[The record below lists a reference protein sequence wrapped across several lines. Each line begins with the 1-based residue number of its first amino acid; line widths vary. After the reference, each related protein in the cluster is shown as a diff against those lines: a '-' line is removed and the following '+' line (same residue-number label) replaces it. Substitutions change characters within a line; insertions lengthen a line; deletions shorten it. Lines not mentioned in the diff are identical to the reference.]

1 MDKTNL
7 KKALEDLVEE
17 YKAKLKAQAKID
29 KTYAT
34 GKFANSFKS
43 KVVQDGFEITS
54 DVEYAGAVDGGAS
67 SSRSNTGGEE
77 KKRRLEI
84 WAKAKGIRPI
94 SQLSG
99 GYKFRRMNTDRRSA
113 FRSMIFAMSKSIAQK
128 GTIKRYNYKG
138 SEIFSR
144 VYDSMQ
150 KKIGSELSEAFAIDL
165 KNDIA
170 KIINKTQ

>member
-43 KVVQDGFEITS
+43 KVVEDGFEITS
-54 DVEYAGAVDGGAS
+54 DVAYAGAVDDGLDGGKNKIANIS
-67 SSRSNTGGEE
+67 AIA
-77 KKRRLEI
+77 K
-84 WAKAKGIRPI
+84 WAEAKNIRPI
-94 SQLSG
+94 SKLSG
-99 GYKFRRMNTDRRSA
+99 GYKFRRMNTDSRSA
-113 FRSMIFAMSKSIAQK
+113 FRSMVSAIARSIHKK
-128 GTIKRYNYKG
+128 GTIKRFKYKG

-144 VYDSMQ
+144 VYNSMQ
-150 KKIGSELSEAFAIDL
+150 EKIGSELSEAFAIDL